1 MAPREQIM
9 SALFSLLTST
19 ANFPTSGRRLML
31 WSNVAEQPALFLRD
45 GPETYAPRQAR
56 GQPAKVTLTAEC
68 WVYVQTRDV
77 NAVPIVALNNLIDG
91 IVAVLQ
97 PLPSL
102 ECQTL
107 GGLVSHCWIE
117 GKIEKDAGDLDG
129 LGQAIAIIP
138 INIMATV

>member
-9 SALFSLLTST
+9 EALFALLTSVAT
-19 ANFPTSGRRLML
+19 FPTSGRRLML
-31 WSNVAEQPALFLRD
+31 WSNVPEQPALFLRD
-45 GPETYAPRQAR
+45 GPETYAARQAR

-68 WVYVQTRDV
+68 WIYVQTRDV
-77 NAVPIVALNNLIDG
+77 NAAPIVALNNLVDA
-91 IVAVLQ
+91 VHAVLVPAAGQ
-97 PLPSL
+97 

-117 GKIEKDAGDLDG
+117 GRVEKDCGDLDG
-129 LGQAIAIIP
+129 LGQAIAVIP

>member
-1 MAPREQIM
+1 
-9 SALFSLLTST
+9 
-19 ANFPTSGRRLML
+19 ML

-68 WVYVQTRDV
+68 WVYVQSRDV
-77 NAVPIVALNNLIDG
+77 NAAPIVALNNLIDW
-91 IVAVLQ
+91 IVTVLQ
-97 PLPSL
+97 PLPSQ

-129 LGQAIAIIP
+129 LGQAVAIIP
-138 INIMATV
+138 INVMATV